1 MARSKRTDDVFDL
14 PARQVQRATTH
25 RSLWAVRL
33 PPPGRRVGRW
43 KRRGDDVDE
52 SPDLGRFT
60 DHSGRCPETV
70 HEAAASRRR
79 LGGRERPLPSSALR
93 GLWTAIGPDKV
104 APTTLTLVLVLST
117 WWTII
122 PNTCKAPQISIKR
135 RRRHGCEGVARLEL
149 TERVRRVAH
158 LRNLLEPAA
167 GGRGVAET
175 AGESTRATSSTPSAR
190 PGWPPCGAQVS
201 GTLCPC
207 ALRCLSYPLADLS
220 HACHRPR
227 VQEMV
232 SEASWH
238 LFY

>member
-1 MARSKRTDDVFDL
+1 MSQTVCGCPDRGRMEGE
-14 PARQVQRATTH
+14 
-25 RSLWAVRL
+25 AVRCYTGNVPMRHAFCTRARCGVREL
-33 PPPGRRVGRW
+33 RAG
-43 KRRGDDVDE
+43 VD
-52 SPDLGRFT
+52 P
-60 DHSGRCPETV
+60 
-70 HEAAASRRR
+70 
-79 LGGRERPLPSSALR
+79 
-93 GLWTAIGPDKV
+93 
-104 APTTLTLVLVLST
+104 LTLVLVQST

-207 ALRCLSYPLADLS
+207 ALRCLSYPLTDLS